1 MQIVTTVL
9 SFGPRNSLLSSTL
22 LIWETLPRVIDRN
35 KNIIINKLK
44 LYIYVNYISI
54 NNLISNIQYI
64 KFL

>member
-54 NNLISNIQYI
+54 NNLISNILYI